1 MGDNTQLETLV
12 LDAMRLAERAH
23 RTREQGPH
31 HRKAPDGEDRPAYFI
46 HLAEVAWMLQD
57 AGLDPE
63 TVAAGFLHDIIEDC
77 GYSQAQL
84 AQEIGNANVAEIV
97 KWVSE
102 DKLHPV
108 TGEKQSWEARNTSYL
123 VRLKTSPGNVR
134 ALSCADKTSN
144 MRDMNR
150 LLAKGHATSAFTK
163 QDHSTQ
169 LNKFESLYNRIFEGH
184 VPEKLAARYQA
195 ALVEFLSFGK

>member
-1 MGDNTQLETLV
+1 MVDNAQLETLV

-23 RTREQGPH
+23 RTRDEGPH

-57 AGLDPE
+57 AGLDNE

-77 GYSQAQL
+77 DYSPERL
-84 AQEIGNANVAEIV
+84 AQDIGNSKVAEIV

-102 DKLHPV
+102 DKIDPESGKKL
-108 TGEKQSWEARNTSYL
+108 SWEIRNESYL
-123 VRLKTSPGNVR
+123 ERLKTSAKNVR

-150 LLAKGHATSAFTK
+150 LLAKGYSTSAFTK
-163 QDHSTQ
+163 QDHATQ
-169 LNKFESLYNRIFEGH
+169 LKKFESLYNQVFEGH

-195 ALVEFLSFGK
+195 ALLEFRGYA

>member
-57 AGLDPE
+57 AGLEPE

-84 AQEIGNANVAEIV
+84 AQDISNANVAEIV

-123 VRLKTSPGNVR
+123 ERLKTSPGNVR

-163 QDHSTQ
+163 QDHATQ

-195 ALVEFLSFGK
+195 ALIEFRGYGN

>member
-102 DKLHPV
+102 DKLHPI
-108 TGEKQSWEARNTSYL
+108 TGEKQSWEVRNTSYL
-123 VRLKTSPGNVR
+123 ERLKTSPGNVR
-134 ALSCADKTSN
+134 SLSCADKTSN

-150 LLAKGHATSAFTK
+150 FLAKGHSTSAFTK
-163 QDHSTQ
+163 QDHATQ
-169 LNKFESLYNRIFEGH
+169 LNKFESLYNQIFKGY

-195 ALVEFLSFGK
+195 ALIEFRGYGN

>member
-102 DKLHPV
+102 DKLHPI
-108 TGEKQSWEARNTSYL
+108 TGEKQSWEVRNTSYL
-123 VRLKTSPGNVR
+123 ERLKTSPGNVR
-134 ALSCADKTSN
+134 SLSCADKTSN

-150 LLAKGHATSAFTK
+150 LLAKGHSTSAFTK
-163 QDHSTQ
+163 QDHATQ
-169 LNKFESLYNRIFEGH
+169 LNKFESLYNQIFEGY

-195 ALVEFLSFGK
+195 ALIEFLGYGN

>member
-102 DKLHPV
+102 DKLHPI
-108 TGEKQSWEARNTSYL
+108 TGEKQSWEVRNTSYL
-123 VRLKTSPGNVR
+123 ERLKTSPGNVR
-134 ALSCADKTSN
+134 SLSCADKTSN

-150 LLAKGHATSAFTK
+150 LLAKGHSTSAFTK
-163 QDHSTQ
+163 QDHATQ
-169 LNKFESLYNRIFEGH
+169 LNKFESLYNQIFEGY

-195 ALVEFLSFGK
+195 ALVEFRGFGK

>member
-57 AGLDPE
+57 AGLEPE

-84 AQEIGNANVAEIV
+84 AQDISNANVAEIV

-123 VRLKTSPGNVR
+123 ERLKTSPGNVR

-150 LLAKGHATSAFTK
+150 LLAKGHSTSAFTK
-163 QDHSTQ
+163 QDHATQ
-169 LNKFESLYNRIFEGH
+169 LNKFESLYKQIFEGY

-195 ALVEFLSFGK
+195 ALIEFLGYGN

>member
-77 GYSQAQL
+77 GYSQEQL

-123 VRLKTSPGNVR
+123 ERLKTSPGNVR

-195 ALVEFLSFGK
+195 ALVEFRSFGK

>member
-84 AQEIGNANVAEIV
+84 AQDISNANVAEIV

-123 VRLKTSPGNVR
+123 ERLKTSPGNVR

-163 QDHSTQ
+163 QDHATQ

-195 ALVEFLSFGK
+195 ALIEFRGYGN

>member
-1 MGDNTQLETLV
+1 MVDNAQLETLV

-23 RTREQGPH
+23 RTREEGPH
-31 HRKAPDGEDRPAYFI
+31 YRKAPDGEDRPAYFI

-57 AGLDPE
+57 AGLDND

-77 GYSQAQL
+77 HYSQTRL
-84 AQEIGNANVAEIV
+84 AQEIGNSDVAEIV

-102 DKLHPV
+102 DKIDPETRKEL
-108 TGEKQSWEARNTSYL
+108 SWEIRNESYL
-123 VRLKTSPGNVR
+123 ERLKTSAENVR

-150 LLAKGHATSAFTK
+150 LLAKGYSTSAFSK
-163 QDHSTQ
+163 QDHAKQ
-169 LNKFESLYNRIFEGH
+169 LKKFESLYSQVFEGH

-195 ALVEFLSFGK
+195 AMLEFRGYA

>member
-1 MGDNTQLETLV
+1 MGEESRLDTLV

-23 RTREQGPH
+23 RTRKQGPH

-77 GYSQAQL
+77 GYSQEQL
-84 AQEIGNANVAEIV
+84 AQDIGNSRVAEIV

-102 DKLHPV
+102 DKADPT
-108 TGEKQSWEARNTSYL
+108 TGEKLSWEVRNKGYID
-123 VRLKTSPGNVR
+123 RLQTAADNVR

-144 MRDMNR
+144 IRDMNR

-163 QDHSTQ
+163 RDHATQ
-169 LNKFESLYNRIFEGH
+169 LNKFESLYKRVFEGH

-195 ALVEFLSFGK
+195 ALLEFRDLG